1 MNFIQN
7 LSIKYKAYLLVAIGV
22 VTAVLLLVITNIGL
36 SSIKSKLDELVL
48 STNVERYAYL
58 TILEEKNYL
67 LNANA
72 SVTNAQR
79 ASAAFEN
86 AKKDVETINNT
97 LDKIDSTSSNN
108 GLLDK
113 SKAARSGTNEYKELY
128 YQGVDLLVNISK
140 ETEKLEHEG
149 EVATLQAQEYVLEKR
164 KQLNEKLDATLVKKT
179 NIATD
184 IWKLT
189 YVIRA
194 DEKRYMLNPN
204 PVVFE
209 RMKNDF
215 ATMLAHLETL
225 KKMASDN
232 QEQEKIAVF
241 YNAAKSYETA
251 AYKWVDLN
259 KNLMTLVLPKMKLL
273 GDTVVKQAMEA
284 AEEAQ
289 ANMIQTRNEIVITL
303 LIIAGI
309 AIILG
314 VLLGSVITKIIIK
327 QINEI
332 CKVIGA
338 IANGD
343 LSLKIDTNSNDELGV
358 IINSINKMRD
368 ALSNAVISVNI
379 TMSEISQGD
388 LNSRITG
395 KFNGD
400 FNKIKVGM
408 NTSLEIISETL
419 NEVMTVSNAISNGDL
434 KQKITGQYHGAFGKT
449 KDGVNQT
456 VDTLNKLVEEIES
469 IVHSGA
475 ECGDFGVKM
484 SMHDKVGY
492 GKHLAELINQLF
504 VTTER
509 GLNDVL
515 RVAEALAKGDL
526 TQTIDADYVGA
537 FDATK
542 AGVNSTVANL
552 KNLIG
557 EVKGTSQIIAAAAN
571 EISAGNN
578 DLSHRTE
585 EQALSLQQTASNME
599 ELSTTVQ
606 QNTDN
611 AKYANELAVGASST
625 AKKGVEVVNEVVKT
639 MATINESSHK
649 IVDIIT
655 VIDDIAFQTNILA
668 LNAAVE
674 AARAGEQGKGFAV
687 VAVEVRNLAQRA
699 ANAAGEIKRLIS
711 DSVENISDGSK
722 QVAQAGKTM
731 EDIVGAIQNVTVI
744 MSEIASASVQQM
756 SGIDQ
761 VHTSIIQMDSVTQ
774 QNAALVEEA
783 AASAESLSNQTR
795 NLAQEMAHFKTR

>member
-1 MNFIQN
+1 MKFIQN

-22 VTAVLLLVITNIGL
+22 ITAVLLLITTNIGL

-79 ASAAFEN
+79 ALTAFEN
-86 AKKDVETINNT
+86 AKKDVEIINST
-97 LDKIDSTSSNN
+97 LDKIDGTSSNQ
-108 GLLDK
+108 GLLNK
-113 SKAARSGTNEYKELY
+113 SKTARSGTNEYRELY
-128 YQGVDLLVNISK
+128 YKGVDLLVNIAK

-149 EVATLQAQEYVLEKR
+149 EVATVQAQEYVLEKR
-164 KQLNEKLDATLVKKT
+164 KQLNERLDATLVKKT

-194 DEKRYMLNPN
+194 DEKRYMLNPD
-204 PVVFE
+204 PIVFE

-215 ATMLAHLETL
+215 SIMLAHLETL

-241 YNAAKSYETA
+241 YDAAKSYETA

-259 KNLMTLVLPKMKLL
+259 KNLMTLVLPKMKSL
-273 GDTVVKQAMEA
+273 GDNVVKQAMEA

-289 ANMIQTRNEIVITL
+289 ANMVRTRNEIVLNL

-314 VLLGSVITKIIIK
+314 VLLGFSIANMIVS
-327 QINEI
+327 QINGLGTFIETLVKNWDFSKRIENNANDEI
-332 CKVIGA
+332 GKLGKDFNEMLAALDSSIGETNA
-338 IANGD
+338 VMAGVAVGNFSKRINVSVSGD
-343 LSLKIDTNSNDELGV
+343 LHKLKQNVNVSIDTLEQ
-358 IINSINKMRD
+358 
-368 ALSNAVISVNI
+368 
-379 TMSEISQGD
+379 TMSALTEVMIALRNGNFSKHVNLDVKGEFKITFDNATQSMKSMQIMLGD
-388 LNSRITG
+388 IGQIMSNV
-395 KFNGD
+395 KNGD
-400 FNKIKVGM
+400 FTQRIQTEGR
-408 NTSLEIISETL
+408 
-419 NEVMTVSNAISNGDL
+419 GDL
-434 KQKITGQYHGAFGKT
+434 ATLKT
-449 KDGVNQT
+449 NI
-456 VDTLNKLVEEIES
+456 NES
-469 IVHSGA
+469 I
-475 ECGDFGVKM
+475 D
-484 SMHDKVGY
+484 
-492 GKHLAELINQLF
+492 
-504 VTTER
+504 TTES

-526 TQTIDADYVGA
+526 TQTITHDYLGA

-542 AGVNSTVANL
+542 VGVNATVENL
-552 KNLIG
+552 RSLIG
-557 EVKGTSQIIAAAAN
+557 EIKSTTEIIASTAN
-571 EISAGNN
+571 EISAGNH

-585 EQALSLQQTASNME
+585 EQAASLEQTAASME
-599 ELSTTVQ
+599 ELTATVQ
-606 QNTDN
+606 ANTEN
-611 AKYANELAVGASST
+611 AKHANVLAVDASQT
-625 AKKGVEVVNEVVKT
+625 AQKGVIVVNNVVST
-639 MATINESSHK
+639 MISINESSHR
-649 IVDIIT
+649 IVDIVS

-674 AARAGEQGKGFAV
+674 AARAGDQGKGFAV

-699 ANAAGEIKRLIS
+699 ADAASEVKQLIGE
-711 DSVENISDGSK
+711 SVERISGGSQ
-722 QVAQAGKTM
+722 QVAQAGKAM
-731 EDIVGAIQNVTVI
+731 EDIVSAIEEVATIV
-744 MSEIASASVQQM
+744 SGIASASVEQN

-761 VHTSIIQMDSVTQ
+761 IHVAITQMDSVTQ

-783 AASAESLSNQTR
+783 AAAAELLSHQTR
-795 NLAQEMAHFKTR
+795 NLATEMAYFKTR